1 MSCTEI
7 KCGFGGEFPEG
18 SYSIVWMKDGM
29 RIDECD
35 GSCVIEETL
44 MSSILKLIWNVGS
57 MYNREANYSC
67 SVVYADGSM
76 EESEPVTASARG
88 KNADNL

>member
-1 MSCTEI
+1 MSCTEV
-7 KCGFGGEFPEG
+7 KCGIGGEFPEG

-44 MSSILKLIWNVGS
+44 MSSIVRVIWNVNS

-67 SVVYADGSM
+67 AVVYADGSM
-76 EESEPVTASARG
+76 EESESVTVRVRG
-88 KNADNL
+88 KECGR

>member
-18 SYSIVWMKDGM
+18 SYSIVWMKAGT
-29 RIDECD
+29 RINECD
-35 GSCVIEETL
+35 GSCVIKETL
-44 MSSILKLIWNVGS
+44 MSSILKVIWNVGS

-67 SVVYADGSM
+67 AVVYADGSM
-76 EESEPVTASARG
+76 EESEPVTVSARG
-88 KNADNL
+88 KECGG

>member
-1 MSCTEI
+1 MSCTEV
-7 KCGFGGEFPEG
+7 KCGIGGEFPEG

-44 MSSILKLIWNVGS
+44 MSSILRVIWNVNS

-67 SVVYADGSM
+67 AVVYADGST
-76 EESEPVTASARG
+76 EESESVTVRVRG
-88 KNADNL
+88 KECSR

>member
-1 MSCTEI
+1 MSCTEV
-7 KCGFGGEFPEG
+7 KCGIGGEFPEG

-44 MSSILKLIWNVGS
+44 MSSILRVIWNVGS

-67 SVVYADGSM
+67 AVVYADGSM
-76 EESEPVTASARG
+76 EESEPVTVRVRG
-88 KNADNL
+88 KECGG

>member
-1 MSCTEI
+1 MSCTEV
-7 KCGFGGEFPEG
+7 KCGIGGEFPEG
-18 SYSIVWMKDGM
+18 SYSIVWMKDGT

-35 GSCVIEETL
+35 GNCVIEETL

-67 SVVYADGSM
+67 AVVYADGSM
-76 EESEPVTASARG
+76 EESEPVTVRVRG
-88 KNADNL
+88 K